1 MGSRASTSLQ
11 QEEIQQ
17 IQKETGFSSKQIIR
31 LYSRFTS
38 LDKNGNGFLL
48 KEDFMRIP
56 ELAINPLAPRIIN
69 LFCSLSREDNPD
81 QSASETVNF
90 RQFMS
95 TLARFRPVKPKGNN
109 ELNNRMEKLKS
120 AFNMYDLD
128 NDDKISRS
136 ELLNV
141 LHMMVGANISEE
153 QLGSIADRTIM
164 EADEDQDGAISFEEF
179 VKVMEKVDVEQKM
192 SIRFLN

>member
-1 MGSRASTSLQ
+1 MGSRASSSLRE
-11 QEEIQQ
+11 EEIQE
-17 IQKETGFSSKQIIR
+17 IHRETGFTSNQIIR

-38 LDKNGNGFLL
+38 LDKDNSGFLQ

-56 ELAINPLAPRIIN
+56 ELAINPLAARIIN
-69 LFCSLSREDNPD
+69 LFCTQSPEENPD
-81 QSASETVNF
+81 QSETVNF
-90 RQFMS
+90 RQFMRV
-95 TLARFRPVKPKGNN
+95 LARFRPVKAKGAN
-109 ELNNRMEKLKS
+109 ELNSRLEKLKF

-128 NDDKISRS
+128 CDDKISRS
-136 ELLNV
+136 ELLSV

-164 EADEDQDGAISFEEF
+164 EADEDQDGAISFAEF